1 MIERKEVEE
10 TVATRISVEITELT
24 EWTETKEAPV
34 VVETV
39 AQTTIHDKHLQLIKR
54 LATNAVVLIPHE
66 ATVTQLDQ
74 TEELLK
80 KVVPTDAVLRLAD
93 SVALH
98 HREVAK
104 VHIEVQEVIQALLT
118 HDLQEVILRGDHHTR
133 QAEVLPAV
141 ALPVPDED
149 VKHFNIIFLQR
160 PQGRLLKNT
169 EIKTNLS

>member
-1 MIERKEVEE
+1 MIEPKEVEE

-54 LATNAVVLIPHE
+54 HATNAVVLTPHE
-66 ATVTQLDQ
+66 ATIIQPDQ
-74 TEELLK
+74 TDARLK
-80 KVVPTDAVLRLAD
+80 EVVHIDVVLHLAD
-93 SVALH
+93 TVAH
-98 HREVAK
+98 HRQETIEART
-104 VHIEVQEVIQALLT
+104 EVQEAIQALLT